1 MLSYKDI
8 LNMYMEGK
16 PLITQLYTGTF
27 SCAWT
32 LKVVLD
38 CMDSILQRHLLSTLI
53 FYITGKTLYS

>member
-8 LNMYMEGK
+8 LNVYMEGK
-16 PLITQLYTGTF
+16 SLTTQLYTGTF

-38 CMDSILQRHLLSTLI
+38 RMDSIFTEA
-53 FYITGKTLYS
+53 FT